1 MPQPNQPKQSPQ
13 PAITKSIVIRGAIVL
28 VFCIAAFAAIVYRL
42 VDLQLID
49 AAKYSELAAAQQL
62 KDETITPNR
71 GTIYDSEM
79 KILAQSSTVWTV
91 EVSPRD
97 MKKYETD
104 IYTLSMK
111 MAEILELDQV
121 SVYEK
126 LQKSDTNYQLIKR
139 QIDKATADTLRAYI
153 KDYNADEKNKETPIV
168 GVVFRQDSKR
178 YYPYGSLASTVIG
191 FTNVDGDGLCGLEL
205 TYNEQLKGVEG
216 RVLAAK
222 NAYGYDMA
230 GQTYEARYEPV
241 QGSGLVLTINENI
254 QQSLEKY
261 LLAAVLEHN
270 VTERGVGIA
279 MNPKTGA
286 ILAMAS
292 MPDYDLNQPFVIA
305 DPKKLEAIEAI
316 EDEEQRKKARSDE
329 LWAQRRNKAVQD
341 IYEPGSVFKIIT
353 AAAAIDSGTSNL
365 NTAHTCSGSQLIVKG
380 TSMRCAQTSG
390 HGTLTFAAGLD
401 NSCNPYFINLG
412 QRMGKTV
419 FSSYLQGFGFMD
431 KTGIDMED
439 EGRNIVYSEENMGP
453 VQLASSSFGQSS
465 TITPISMISAISTAV
480 NGGYVVQP
488 HVVSKVVDAQGNVV
502 KTTEPQIKRQIIS
515 TETSRIISDIL
526 EKSVNDGG
534 HGKNAYV
541 AGYRVGGKSGTS
553 QKLSKQQQTGD
564 DTLRIASFVGYAPAN
579 DPEIVVL
586 VFLDEPHSPT
596 NSSYGGRL
604 VAPIVS
610 NVIREAMPYLGV
622 EPQYTEEELKYVDIS
637 APNAVGMSIE
647 DAKNQLATLGF
658 NAKIEGLG
666 GTITYQY
673 PAPNTS
679 LPRTSTILL
688 YTEDNATG
696 TKVVV
701 PDVKELT
708 IKDAKQAM
716 VNAGLNV
723 KTTGAVGNSLKI
735 VAATQNIPAGAEV
748 EIGTLITVNFHD
760 ITVVA
765 EN

>member
-1 MPQPNQPKQSPQ
+1 MPKPKKPAQ
-13 PAITKSIVIRGAIVL
+13 PAITKSIVMRGTFVL
-28 VFCIAAFAAIVYRL
+28 VMCVIAFVVIIYRL
-42 VDLQLID
+42 VVLQLID
-49 AAKYSELAAAQQL
+49 KEKYSERAAAQQL
-62 KDETITPNR
+62 RDEIITPNR

-79 KILAQSSTVWTV
+79 KVLAQSSTAWTV

-104 IYTLSMK
+104 IFTLSIK
-111 MAEILELDQV
+111 FAEILGLEQT

-139 QIDKATADTLRAYI
+139 QIDKATADVLRAYI
-153 KDYNADEKNKETPIV
+153 KDYNDDEANKDTPIV
-168 GVVFRQDSKR
+168 GVTLRQDSKR
-178 YYPYGSLASTVIG
+178 YYPYGSLASTVLG

-205 TYNEQLKGVEG
+205 TYNEQLKGTPG

-230 GQTYEARYEPV
+230 GQSYEARYEPV

-261 LLAAVLEHN
+261 LLAAVREHN
-270 VTERGVGIA
+270 VTQRGVGIA

-305 DPKKLEAIEAI
+305 DESKLAEIEAI
-316 EDEEQRKKARSDE
+316 ADEEQRKKARSDE

-341 IYEPGSVFKIIT
+341 IYEPGSVFKIVT
-353 AAAAIDSGTSNL
+353 ASAALDSGTSNL
-365 NTAHTCSGSQLIVKG
+365 GTTHTCSGSQLIVPGVTMK
-380 TSMRCAQTSG
+380 CAQTGG
-390 HGTLTFAAGLD
+390 HGTLNFAQGLD

-412 QRMGKTV
+412 QRMGKTM
-419 FSSYLQGFGFMD
+419 FCDYLQGFGFMD

-439 EGRNIVYSEENMGP
+439 EGKSQVYKESQMGP
-453 VQLASSSFGQSS
+453 TQLASSSFGQSS
-465 TITPISMISAISTAV
+465 TVTPISMITAISAAV
-480 NGGYVVQP
+480 NGGYLVQP
-488 HVVSKVVDAQGNVV
+488 YVVAKVVDAQGNVI
-502 KTTEPQIKRQIIS
+502 KTTEPQIKRQVIS
-515 TETSRIISDIL
+515 SETSKIICDIL

-553 QKLSKQQQTGD
+553 QKLNKQQLTGD
-564 DTLRIASFVGYAPAN
+564 DTLRIASFVGFAPAN

-610 NVIREAMPYLGV
+610 NVINEAMPYLGV

-637 APNAVGMSIE
+637 APNAVGMSVD
-647 DAKNQLATLGF
+647 DAKNQLTTLGF
-658 NAKIEGLG
+658 VPKIEGLG

-688 YTEDNATG
+688 YTEENAAG

-701 PDVKELT
+701 PDVKEMP

-716 VNAGLNV
+716 INAGLNI
-723 KTTGAVGNSLKI
+723 KTTGAIGTSQKI

-760 ITVVA
+760 TTVVM